1 MSRALFATLLV
12 SASVWAGTPKYPFP
26 TFANY
31 PAGTRYSYQA
41 SSVLEAD
48 IQSSYDTLVRRYYD
62 VCPDGQRARIKW
74 DDPTKGETG
83 NNTVSEGIGY
93 GMIIF
98 VYMDNAKNNT
108 QGKFDKLWKYYQSF
122 LDGGDGLMHWKINGC
137 NGAAQEGSA
146 TDGDLDAA
154 FALLMAYKQWGNES
168 YLTDAKKLIASIWN
182 KEVESGSKI
191 LKSGNRWTDQSY
203 NPSYFATGVLRIF
216 KQVDPS
222 HDWLAVA
229 DANLALA
236 KKNQNTSTGLSSDWC
251 DGNGGPKNVNGS
263 GTDKFGYDAVR
274 TPWRISMDYL
284 WFGTKAAEEFI
295 TPLNTWIKKAT
306 NKLPYGVKAEYKLDG
321 STTAQW
327 TNPVYAGALIIPSM
341 LDSLDNSWTMRGTK
355 GWEQVAQGAPDNYF
369 NNCWQIINSLTN
381 SAESQAKSQ
390 WKEGLYR

>member
-1 MSRALFATLLV
+1 M
-12 SASVWAGTPKYPFP
+12 
-26 TFANY
+26 
-31 PAGTRYSYQA
+31 Q
-41 SSVLEAD
+41 
-48 IQSSYDTLVRRYYD
+48 
-62 VCPDGQRARIKW
+62 
-74 DDPTKGETG
+74 
-83 NNTVSEGIGY
+83 
-93 GMIIF
+93 
-98 VYMDNAKNNT
+98 
-108 QGKFDKLWKYYQSF
+108 
-122 LDGGDGLMHWKINGC
+122 
-137 NGAAQEGSA
+137 
-146 TDGDLDAA
+146 
-154 FALLMAYKQWGNES
+154 
-168 YLTDAKKLIASIWN
+168 KKLIASIWN

-306 NKLPYGVKAEYKLDG
+306 NKFP
-321 STTAQW
+321 
-327 TNPVYAGALIIPSM
+327 
-341 LDSLDNSWTMRGTK
+341 
-355 GWEQVAQGAPDNYF
+355 
-369 NNCWQIINSLTN
+369 SLTSEIDRTILVN
-381 SAESQAKSQ
+381 KVSEIQSACIDRSIHSF
-390 WKEGLYR
+390 GH